1 MPDGLDTTRWLC
13 HDALMEATDTE
24 RIDPEPLDGFHDLL
38 QGSATG
44 RGAGDTAG
52 AMGTTREVTPP
63 LDHQYSDGVIM
74 PGFCAW
80 CGAFLGEHRL

>member
-1 MPDGLDTTRWLC
+1 
-13 HDALMEATDTE
+13 MEATDTE
-24 RIDPEPLDGFHDLL
+24 RIDSEPLDGFHDLL

-44 RGAGDTAG
+44 RGAGDTPVGDG
-52 AMGTTREVTPP
+52 AVTPP

-80 CGAFLGEHRL
+80 CGAFLGEHLL